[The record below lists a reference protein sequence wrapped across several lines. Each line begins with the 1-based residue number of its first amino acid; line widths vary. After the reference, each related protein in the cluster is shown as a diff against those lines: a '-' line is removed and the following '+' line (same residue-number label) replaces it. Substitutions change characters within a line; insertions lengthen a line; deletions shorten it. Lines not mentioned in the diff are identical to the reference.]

1 MANQLYQLVN
11 SSTFD
16 AMLQSEGI
24 SGASTLLL
32 EAEPLAANAP
42 IAQGIPEGPFG
53 NNQQQ
58 QQTTTGKYYSRIL
71 SGIICRVAA
80 LCGIK

>member
-16 AMLQSEGI
+16 AMMQSEGI

-42 IAQGIPEGPFG
+42 IEQGIPEGPFG
-53 NNQQQ
+53 NNEQQQ
-58 QQTTTGKYYSRIL
+58 PTTTGIFCS
-71 SGIICRVAA
+71 VPAA
-80 LCGIK
+80 GPR